1 MGPGNIPINN
11 ILYFISNGINPLSCF
26 IRFNEIT
33 GIIKMNCVALMEY
46 TFFIFLKKGQRR

>member
-11 ILYFISNGINPLSCF
+11 ILYSISNGINPLSCF

-33 GIIKMNCVALMEY
+33 EIIKMNCVALMEY
-46 TFFIFLKKGQRR
+46 TFFIFLKKGQR